1 MFMLLLKHKEIVFF
15 EMRWERTVVKNKR
28 TPQVIQILYGDPFPY
43 LFMPLDQARNQI
55 SDAQQTCF

>member
-1 MFMLLLKHKEIVFF
+1 MSMLLLKHKEIVFF

-28 TPQVIQILYGDPFPY
+28 TPQVIQIYMVILFPY

-55 SDAQQTCF
+55 SDAQQTYF